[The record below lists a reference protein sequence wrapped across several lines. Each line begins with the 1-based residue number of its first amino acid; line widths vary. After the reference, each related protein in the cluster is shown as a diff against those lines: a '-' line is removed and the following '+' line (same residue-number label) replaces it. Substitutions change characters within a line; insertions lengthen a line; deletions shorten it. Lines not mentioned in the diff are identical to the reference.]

1 MRIVELTG
9 ESKKNILNDL
19 LKRSPNN
26 YSEYESTVNEI
37 LEDVRKNGDSALFAY
52 TQKFDHFALNA
63 ENIRV
68 DRKETEEA
76 YGKLDSGLVEV
87 MRHSAENIREFHRK
101 QLRSG
106 WFDTREDGSLLG
118 VKMTPIARAGV
129 YVPGGKAA

>member
-106 WFDTREDGSLLG
+106 WFDTERTAVSW
-118 VKMTPIARAGV
+118 VSK
-129 YVPGGKAA
+129 

>member
-87 MRHSAENIREFHRK
+87 MLHSAENIREFHRK

-118 VKMTPIARAGV
+118 VKMTPIAM
-129 YVPGGKAA
+129 YD